1 MQSTMPTIGFDLGD
15 RFSAFCELDR
25 LSREVVERGQAR
37 TTRPKLEQFFRSRPR
52 SLVIMEAGQHSAWV
66 SRLAEGAGHEVVV
79 ANPRMLPLIYK
90 NARKCDDLDAE
101 NLARLGS
108 VDLKL
113 LAPIKHRREET
124 PLALGLFRARDA
136 LVGSRTDLVNMVRSV
151 AKSHGVRI
159 RSSSTKCFHQKARED
174 LPPKLLS
181 FLGPAVDIVESISLT
196 IRGYDQQIEQLGREK
211 YPETVLLMQVN
222 GVGMLTA
229 LAFRLTLEDL
239 LKFGKNRAAG
249 AYLGLTTRRDQSG
262 SSDKELG
269 ISKQGDPFVRRLL
282 VQSAHY
288 ILGPFGQDSDLRRW
302 GLGLAAR
309 GGKAAKKRAI
319 VAVARKVSVLLLAL
333 WRTGEVYEPLRNSGP
348 GELKSAAC

>member
-1 MQSTMPTIGFDLGD
+1 MKNTMPPIGFDLGD
-15 RFSAFCELDR
+15 RDSVFCELDR
-25 LSREVVERGQAR
+25 LSREVVERGRVR
-37 TTRPKLEQFFRSRPR
+37 TTRPKLEQFFRSRPP

-66 SRLAEGAGHEVVV
+66 SRLVEAAGHEVVV
-79 ANPRMLPLIYK
+79 ANPRMLPLIYR

-101 NLARLGS
+101 NLARLGCA
-108 VDLKL
+108 DLNL
-113 LAPIKHRREET
+113 LSPIKHRREET
-124 PLALGLFRARDA
+124 QLALGLFRARDS
-136 LVGSRTDLVNMVRSV
+136 LVGSRTDQVNMVRSV

-159 RSSSTKCFHQKARED
+159 RSSSTRCFHQKARED
-174 LPPKLLS
+174 LPPELLS
-181 FLGPAVDIVESISLT
+181 FLGSAVDIIESLSLA

-211 YPETVLLMQVN
+211 YPETALLMQVN

-239 LKFGKNRAAG
+239 MKFRNNRAAG

-269 ISKQGDPFVRRLL
+269 ITKQGDPFVRRLL

-288 ILGPFGQDSDLRRW
+288 ILGPFGEDSDLRRW

-309 GGKAAKKRAI
+309 GGQAAKKRAI

-333 WRTGEVYEPLRNSGP
+333 WRTGEVYEPLRNSGQR
-348 GELKSAAC
+348 ELQSAAC